1 MSFDENRQDFDQ
13 EIEENTSETE
23 NPPQDTEENAHF
35 EIGQTIETEEGT
47 FIYAGLY
54 PPEESP
60 LSAEK
65 KPVKL
70 TKSFAVYVAMLC
82 FFCSLLAGAFGLFI
96 GLKMANTSLTLDA
109 MIDRMQANADKG
121 VTGNTIAEVA
131 PSVAKCG
138 VTVQVSE
145 DNANIAGISSGVCIA
160 QEGSSTYIACC
171 YHAIAGYP
179 YIRVKDDSGNLY
191 TASLVGYDY
200 MTDLAV
206 LKISAT
212 GLKIAVP
219 TAGAPSVG
227 QTAIIVGSPL
237 GNTGNCVS
245 VGFVSRQSC
254 EVVLNGI
261 TASTMKLDAALNPGN
276 SGGGV
281 FDTNGHLFGIV
292 CAKVSESDGVTMEG
306 LGFAIPASAAYP
318 IFDAIIDRGFA
329 PNRADLGIVF
339 KAPTSQSDGLVIDSY
354 LYESELADG
363 DVLLEGDVIVSLK
376 QMATVTSIN
385 LEVAD
390 EQSHGE
396 AMMKLNKA
404 LSNLEEGSTVTL
416 EIEREGSYASVWVQ
430 IKVKKTQ

>member
-1 MSFDENRQDFDQ
+1 MSLEDNQKEHEQTA
-13 EIEENTSETE
+13 EET
-23 NPPQDTEENAHF
+23 AHF
-35 EIGQTIETEEGT
+35 EVGQTIETEEGT

-60 LSAEK
+60 LKEEK

-82 FFCSLLAGAFGLFI
+82 FFCSLLAGALGLFI

-131 PSVAKCG
+131 PSVKKCG

-160 QEGSSTYIACC
+160 QEGSYTYIACC
-171 YHAIAGYP
+171 YHAIVGYP
-179 YIRVKDDSGNLY
+179 YLRVKDDDGNLY

-219 TAGAPSVG
+219 TAGTPTVG

-245 VGFVSRQSC
+245 VGFVSRESC
-254 EVVLNGI
+254 DVVLNGI
-261 TASTMKLDAALNPGN
+261 TTTTVKLDAALNPGN

-281 FDTNGHLFGIV
+281 FDTNGNLFGIV
-292 CAKVSESDGVTMEG
+292 CAKVSESDGTTMEG
-306 LGFAIPASAAYP
+306 LGFAISASVAYP

-329 PNRADLGIVF
+329 PNRADLGIAF
-339 KAPTSQSDGLVIDSY
+339 KTPTSQQDGLVIDSY
-354 LYESELADG
+354 LYASELTDGDELRDG
-363 DVLLEGDVIVSLK
+363 DVIISLR
-376 QMATVTSIN
+376 QGSTLTSID
-385 LEVAD
+385 LEVT
-390 EQSHGE
+390 EQQNYAA
-396 AMMKLNKA
+396 AMMKLNKT
-404 LSNLEEGSTVTL
+404 LSKLEEGSTVL
-416 EIEREGSYASVWVQ
+416 LGIEREGSYSTVWVTV
-430 IKVKKTQ
+430 KVKKTQ

>member
-1 MSFDENRQDFDQ
+1 MSHEEHQNEN
-13 EIEENTSETE
+13 EPII
-23 NPPQDTEENAHF
+23 EENAHF

-60 LSAEK
+60 LKEEK

-70 TKSFAVYVAMLC
+70 TKSFAIYVAMLC
-82 FFCSLLAGAFGLFI
+82 FFCSLLAGAIGLFI

-131 PSVAKCG
+131 PSVKQCG
-138 VTVQVSE
+138 VSVLVSE

-160 QEGSSTYIACC
+160 QEGSYTYIACC
-171 YHAIAGYP
+171 YHAIVGYP
-179 YIRVKDDSGNLY
+179 YLRVKDDDGNLY

-206 LKISAT
+206 LKISAS

-219 TAGAPSVG
+219 TAGTPTVG

-245 VGFVSRQSC
+245 VGFVSRESC
-254 EVVLNGI
+254 DILLNGI
-261 TASTMKLDAALNPGN
+261 TTTTVKLDAALNPGN

-281 FDTNGHLFGIV
+281 FDTNGNLFGIV
-292 CAKVSESDGVTMEG
+292 CAKVSESDGITMEG
-306 LGFAIPASAAYP
+306 LGFAISASVAYP
-318 IFDAIIDRGFA
+318 IFNAIIDRGFA
-329 PNRADLGIVF
+329 PNRADLGIAF
-339 KAPTSQSDGLVIDSY
+339 KTPTSQQDGLVIDSY
-354 LYESELADG
+354 LYASELTNG
-363 DVLLEGDVIVSLK
+363 DELRDGDVIVSLK
-376 QMATVTSIN
+376 QMATGTSIN
-385 LEVAD
+385 LEVSA

-396 AMMKLNKA
+396 AMMKLNKTLA
-404 LSNLEEGSTVTL
+404 NLEEGSTVTL
-416 EIEREGSYASVWVQ
+416 EIEREGSYTSVWVQ